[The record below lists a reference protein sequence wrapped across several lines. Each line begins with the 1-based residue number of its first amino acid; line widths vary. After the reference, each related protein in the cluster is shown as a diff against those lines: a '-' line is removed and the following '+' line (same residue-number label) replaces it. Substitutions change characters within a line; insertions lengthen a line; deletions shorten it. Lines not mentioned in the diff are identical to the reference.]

1 MNSAKKQAHAIPH
14 CIGVIM
20 DGNRRWAHAH
30 GMPTL
35 EGHRA
40 GYKKLKEFLGWA
52 REAGISHVI
61 LYAFSSENWKRTP
74 EEVSYLMK
82 LLKRACTKEAAYFK
96 KENVRMRVI
105 GERARLSR
113 DVVKAI
119 EHAEKETERCTG
131 EVLVLAI
138 SYGGRDEIVEAARKL
153 CGRAPNKITRESF
166 AEQLWTGGM
175 PDPNFIIRTSG
186 EQRLSNFLLWQAA
199 YSELFFSKT
208 LWPDFSK
215 EEFFHILEEY
225 SLRERKFGV

>member
-1 MNSAKKQAHAIPH
+1 MNPAEKQAHAALR
-14 CIGVIM
+14 CIGIIM
-20 DGNRRWAHAH
+20 DGNRRWARAH
-30 GMPTL
+30 GMPTR

-40 GYKKLKEFLGWA
+40 GYKKLREFLGWA

-61 LYAFSSENWKRTP
+61 LYVFSSENWNRSS

-82 LLKRACTKEAAYFK
+82 LLKRACAKEAVYFK

-105 GERARLSR
+105 GERARLPR

-119 EHAEKETERCTG
+119 EHAEKETEHCTG

-138 SYGGRDEIVEAARKL
+138 SYGGRDELVEAARKL
-153 CGRAPNKITRESF
+153 CERAPNEITRESF

-175 PDPNFIIRTSG
+175 PDPDFIIRTSG

-199 YSELFFSKT
+199 YSELFFTKT

-215 EEFFHILEEY
+215 EEFFNILKEY
-225 SLRERKFGV
+225 SLRERRSGA